1 MSQMPPVSV
10 VTSQPLQQQH
20 FGRPIVK
27 AGGIGAMSPP
37 AFPGSAA
44 AAPDSQ
50 QRLPGQPMPASLPHA
65 PAAGGGATAQRPI
78 VGGNSGVNAAAGGKL
93 SVTGGNVSQD
103 AVRMAEQARIA
114 QLFAAQHNA
123 NPQLGACCL
132 LLSVQTI
139 KNISEHGT
147 LSFDLKTKISN
158 VIDCHKCPVCERKF
172 FSTLEHFNTHAR
184 IYHGFHGTLSKKKER
199 L

>member
-147 LSFDLKTKISN
+147 LSFYLKTKIMC
-158 VIDCHKCPVCERKF
+158 VYVRHVLFRRH
-172 FSTLEHFNTHAR
+172 L
-184 IYHGFHGTLSKKKER
+184 
-199 L
+199 